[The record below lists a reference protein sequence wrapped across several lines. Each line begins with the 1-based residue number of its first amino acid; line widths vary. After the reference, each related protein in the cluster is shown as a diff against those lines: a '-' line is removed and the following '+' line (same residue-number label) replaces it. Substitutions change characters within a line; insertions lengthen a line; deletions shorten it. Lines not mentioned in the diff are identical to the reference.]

1 LIKETGVSE
10 QVQDVL
16 AQKKQRDGLD
26 LLDFFCQGWRPQAL
40 ILLVLLACALPG
52 FVALQPLDRDES
64 RFVQAT
70 TQMFETDDFIRISF
84 QDEPRNKKPIGIHWL
99 QAATA
104 GPLDGPE
111 TRTIQTFRIPS
122 LLGAALAALCV
133 FQIGALL
140 YNRRVGLVAGLAIAC
155 GLLLSTEAG
164 IAKTDAAL
172 AGFTALAYLGLA
184 KLRLPPAGKAT
195 DWAPWALWAGL
206 GMAALIKGPIGPLL
220 VILSGLMLL
229 AWERD
234 FAWVRRA
241 LHWPSML
248 FAAVIVL
255 PWYIAIWQATNGQ
268 FFFDAVGQDLA
279 PKLSGQ
285 SENKSVPPGAHLL
298 LSPVIFWPGSILIP
312 LALWAAWRGRKD
324 TRVRFLLA
332 WLVPGWLMFEA
343 APAKLAHYTLPVHG
357 AIVVLGAIGLFSGG
371 WQKAWLRW
379 TSMAIL
385 AFGTLIMAALPVV
398 LAEDVAEGAQTT
410 ALQAGLAIGMTGIV
424 AMVLVIRQS
433 RWAAGALIGTAIVAS
448 LAIKGL
454 FVPSIPELDLS
465 QRVSS
470 ALEKEGLHPR
480 LSPGKPGPLIGVGY
494 QEPSLIFLTRSDSAL
509 SSVTTAVT
517 AAKPGVGLVVN
528 ADPQFEAPLIEGLA
542 QKGLSVA
549 WRGAPLA
556 GLNYSKGDEVTLKI
570 GEIVAAPK
578 RIQAS
583 GPQR

>member
-1 LIKETGVSE
+1 MSE
-10 QVQDVL
+10 QVQDVP
-16 AQKKQRDGLD
+16 AQKKHRYGLD
-26 LLDFFCQGWRPQAL
+26 LLDFFCQGWRPHAL
-40 ILLVLLACALPG
+40 ILVVLLACALPG
-52 FVALQPLDRDES
+52 FLALQPLDRDES

-70 TQMFETDDFIRISF
+70 TQMFETGDFIRISF

-104 GPLDGPE
+104 GPLHGPE

-122 LLGAALAALCV
+122 LLGAGLAALCV
-133 FQIGALL
+133 FQIGTLL
-140 YNRRVGLVAGLAIAC
+140 YSRRVGLVAGIAIAC

-184 KLRLPPAGKAT
+184 KLRSPSAGRST
-195 DWAPWALWAGL
+195 DWAPWALWVGL

-229 AWERD
+229 VWERD
-234 FAWVRRA
+234 FGWVKRA
-241 LHWPSML
+241 AHWPSML
-248 FAAVIVL
+248 LAAAIVL

-279 PKLSGQ
+279 PKLAGQ

-312 LALWAAWRGRKD
+312 LALWTAWRERKD
-324 TRVRFLLA
+324 TRVHFLLA

-357 AIVVLGAIGLFSGG
+357 AVLLLGAVGLFSAG

-379 TSMAIL
+379 TSVAIL
-385 AFGTLIMAALPVV
+385 AFGTLIMAALPLV
-398 LAEDVAEGAQTT
+398 LAQDVAEGAQTH
-410 ALQAGLAIGMTGIV
+410 ALQASAAIGLAGIV
-424 AMVLVIRQS
+424 ALVLVIRQS
-433 RWAAGALIGTAIVAS
+433 RWAAGALISTAMVAS

-454 FVPSIPELDLS
+454 FVPSIPQLDLS
-465 QRVSS
+465 QRIS
-470 ALEKEGLHPR
+470 AALIKEGLHPR
-480 LSPGKPGPLIGVGY
+480 LSPGQPGPLIGAGY

-509 SSVTTAVT
+509 SSVTAAVA

-556 GLNYSKGDEVTLKI
+556 GLNYSKGDDVTLKI
-570 GEIVAAPK
+570 GEVVASPK

>member
-1 LIKETGVSE
+1 VSE
-10 QVQDVL
+10 QVQDVT
-16 AQKKQRDGLD
+16 AQETQSTGLN
-26 LLDFFCQGWRPQAL
+26 LLDFFCQGWRPHVL

-70 TQMFETDDFIRISF
+70 TQMFETGDFVRISF

-104 GPLDGPE
+104 GPLNGPE
-111 TRTIQTFRIPS
+111 TRTIQAFRIPS
-122 LLGAALAALCV
+122 LLGAGLAAWCV

-140 YNRRVGLVAGLAIAC
+140 YSRRVGLVAGLAIAC

-184 KLRLPPAGKAT
+184 KLRASPSGKAR
-195 DWAPWALWAGL
+195 DWAPWALWIGL

-220 VILSGLMLL
+220 VILSGVMLL
-229 AWERD
+229 VWERD
-234 FAWVRRA
+234 FGWVKRA
-241 LHWPSML
+241 VHGPSMVL
-248 FAAVIVL
+248 AAAIVL

-279 PKLSGQ
+279 PKLAGQ

-312 LALWAAWRGRKD
+312 LALWTAWRERKD
-324 TRVRFLLA
+324 PRVRFLLA

-357 AIVVLGAIGLFSGG
+357 AVLLLGAIGLLGAG
-371 WQKAWLRW
+371 WQKTWLRW
-379 TSMAIL
+379 TSVVVL
-385 AFGTLIMAALPVV
+385 GLGTLIMTALPLV
-398 LAEDVAEGAQTT
+398 LAQDVAAGTQSKAIQ
-410 ALQAGLAIGMTGIV
+410 ASAAIGFAGLV
-424 AMVLVIRQS
+424 ALVLVLRQS
-433 RWAAGALIGTAIVAS
+433 RWAGGALIGSAIVAS

-454 FVPSIPELDLS
+454 FVPSIPQLDLS
-465 QRVSS
+465 QRVSA
-470 ALEKEGLHPR
+470 ALVQEGLHPR
-480 LSPGKPGPLIGVGY
+480 LSPGRPGPLIGAGY

-509 SSVTTAVT
+509 SSVTAAVA

-528 ADPQFEAPLIEGLA
+528 ADPQFEAPLIDALA

-549 WRGAPLA
+549 WRGSPLA

-570 GEIVAAPK
+570 GEVVAAPK
-578 RIQAS
+578 RTQAS

>member
-1 LIKETGVSE
+1 MSE
-10 QVQDVL
+10 QVQDVPT
-16 AQKKQRDGLD
+16 QTKHRSGLD
-26 LLDFFCQGWRPQAL
+26 LLDFFCQGWWPHAL

-52 FVALQPLDRDES
+52 FIALQPLDRDES

-70 TQMFETDDFIRISF
+70 TQMFETGDFIRISF

-111 TRTIQTFRIPS
+111 TRTIQAFRIPS
-122 LLGAALAALCV
+122 LLGAGLAALCV

-140 YNRRVGLVAGLAIAC
+140 FNRRVGLLAGLAIAC

-184 KLRLPPAGKAT
+184 KLRTLPLDKVT
-195 DWAPWALWAGL
+195 NWAPWALWVGL

-220 VILSGLMLL
+220 VILSGVMLL
-229 AWERD
+229 VWERD
-234 FAWVRRA
+234 FSWVKRA

-248 FAAVIVL
+248 LAAAIVL

-279 PKLSGQ
+279 PKLAGQ
-285 SENKSVPPGAHLL
+285 SENRSVPPGAHLL
-298 LSPVIFWPGSILIP
+298 LSPVIFWPGSVLIP
-312 LALWAAWRGRKD
+312 LALWTAWRDRKD
-324 TRVRFLLA
+324 VRVRFLLA

-357 AIVVLGAIGLFSGG
+357 AVLLLGAVGLLSAG
-371 WQKAWLRW
+371 WHKAWLRW
-379 TSMAIL
+379 TSVVIL
-385 AFGTLIMAALPVV
+385 GFGTLIMTALPLV
-398 LAEDVAEGAQTT
+398 LAQDVAEGAQNT
-410 ALQAGLAIGMTGIV
+410 ATSASLAIGLAGIV
-424 AMVLVIRQS
+424 ALVMVIRQS
-433 RWAAGALIGTAIVAS
+433 RWAAGALIGSAVVAS
-448 LAIKGL
+448 FAIKGL
-454 FVPSIPELDLS
+454 FVPSIPQLDLS
-465 QRVSS
+465 QRVSA
-470 ALEKEGLHPR
+470 ALVQEGLHPR
-480 LSPGKPGPLIGVGY
+480 LSPGRPGPLIGAGY

-509 SSVTTAVT
+509 SSVAAAV
-517 AAKPGVGLVVN
+517 AAATPGVGIVVN
-528 ADPQFEAPLIEGLA
+528 ADPQFEAPLIKGLA
-542 QKGLSVA
+542 QKGLSVQ

-556 GLNYSKGDEVTLKI
+556 GLNYSKGDDVTLKI

>member
-1 LIKETGVSE
+1 MSE
-10 QVQDVL
+10 QVQDVP
-16 AQKKQRDGLD
+16 AHQKHKHGLD
-26 LLDFFCQGWRPQAL
+26 ILDFFCQGWRPHAL
-40 ILLVLLACALPG
+40 ILLTLLLCALPG

-70 TQMFETDDFIRISF
+70 TQMFETGDFIRISF

-104 GPLDGPE
+104 GPLDGAN

-122 LLGAALAALCV
+122 LLGAGLAALCV

-140 YNRRVGLVAGLAIAC
+140 YNRRIGLIAGVAIAC

-184 KLRLPPAGKAT
+184 KLRQRPEAKAT
-195 DWAPWALWAGL
+195 WAPWALWLGL

-220 VILSGLMLL
+220 VILSGLMLVL
-229 AWERD
+229 WERD
-234 FAWVRRA
+234 LGWVRRA

-248 FAAVIVL
+248 LAAAIVL

-298 LSPVIFWPGSILIP
+298 LSPIIFWPGSILIP
-312 LALWAAWRGRKD
+312 LALWAAWRDRKD
-324 TRVRFLLA
+324 GRVRYLLA

-357 AIVVLGAIGLFSGG
+357 AVLLLGAVGLLNGG

-379 TSMAIL
+379 TSIVIL
-385 AFGTLIMAALPVV
+385 GFGTLIIAALPLV
-398 LAEDVAEGAQTT
+398 LAADVAAGAQMM
-410 ALQAGLAIGMTGIV
+410 ALQASIAIGVAGLAALG
-424 AMVLVIRQS
+424 LVIARS
-433 RWAAGALIGTAIVAS
+433 RFAAAGLIGAAMMAS
-448 LAIKGL
+448 LAIKGV
-454 FVPSIPELDLS
+454 FVPSIPQLDLS
-465 QRVSS
+465 QTVSS
-470 ALEKEGLHPR
+470 TLEKEGLHPR
-480 LSPGKPGPLIGVGY
+480 LSPGQPGPLIGAGY

-509 SSVTTAVT
+509 SSVAAAAA
-517 AAKPGVGLVVN
+517 AAKPGVGIVVN
-528 ADPQFEAPLIEGLA
+528 ADPQFETPLIAALEE
-542 QKGLSVA
+542 KGYRVE
-549 WRGAPLA
+549 WRGAPIA

-570 GEIVAAPK
+570 GKVIPK
-578 RIQAS
+578 PADTQAN

>member
-1 LIKETGVSE
+1 MSE
-10 QVQDVL
+10 QVQDVP
-16 AQKKQRDGLD
+16 AHQKHKHGLD
-26 LLDFFCQGWRPQAL
+26 LLDFFCQGWRPHAL
-40 ILLVLLACALPG
+40 IFFVLLLCALPG

-70 TQMFETDDFIRISF
+70 TQMFETGDFIRISF

-104 GPLDGPE
+104 GPLDGAN

-122 LLGAALAALCV
+122 LLGAGLAAFCV

-140 YNRRVGLVAGLAIAC
+140 YSRRIGLIAGIAIAC

-184 KLRLPPAGKAT
+184 KLRQGPEAKT
-195 DWAPWALWAGL
+195 SWAPWALWVGL

-220 VILSGLMLL
+220 VILSGLMLIL
-229 AWERD
+229 WERD
-234 FAWVRRA
+234 LGWVRRA

-248 FAAVIVL
+248 LAAAIVL

-298 LSPVIFWPGSILIP
+298 LSPIIFWPGSILIP
-312 LALWAAWRGRKD
+312 LALWTAWRDRKD
-324 TRVRFLLA
+324 GRVRYLLA

-357 AIVVLGAIGLFSGG
+357 AVLLLGAVGLLNGG

-379 TSMAIL
+379 SSIVIL
-385 AFGTLIMAALPVV
+385 AFGTLIMAALPPV
-398 LAEDVAEGAQTT
+398 LAADVAEGTQTI
-410 ALQAGLAIGMTGIV
+410 ALQASIAIGVAGLAALG
-424 AMVLVIRQS
+424 LVIARS
-433 RWAAGALIGTAIVAS
+433 RFAAAGLIGAAMIAS
-448 LAIKGL
+448 LAIKGV
-454 FVPSIPELDLS
+454 FVPSIPQLDLS
-465 QRVSS
+465 QKVSS
-470 ALEKEGLHPR
+470 ALVKEGLHPR
-480 LSPGKPGPLIGVGY
+480 LSPGQPGPLIGAGY

-509 SSVTTAVT
+509 SSVAAAAA
-517 AAKPGVGLVVN
+517 AAKPGVGIVVN
-528 ADPQFEAPLIEGLA
+528 ADLQFEAPLIAALEE
-542 QKGLSVA
+542 KGYRVE
-549 WRGAPLA
+549 WRGSPIA

-570 GEIVAAPK
+570 GKVIPK
-578 RIQAS
+578 PVDIQAN

>member
-1 LIKETGVSE
+1 MSN
-10 QVQDVL
+10 QVQDVP
-16 AQKKQRDGLD
+16 AQKKHPHGLD
-26 LLDFFCQGWRPQAL
+26 LLDFFCQGWRPHAL
-40 ILLVLLACALPG
+40 IVLVLLACALPG

-70 TQMFETDDFIRISF
+70 TQMFETGDFIRISF

-122 LLGAALAALCV
+122 LVGACLAALCV
-133 FQIGALL
+133 FQIGSLL
-140 YNRRVGLVAGLAIAC
+140 YSRRVGLLAGLAIAC

-184 KLRLPPAGKAT
+184 KLRQGPEVKAP
-195 DWAPWALWAGL
+195 WGPWALWVGL

-229 AWERD
+229 LWERD
-234 FAWVRRA
+234 FGWVKRA

-248 FAAVIVL
+248 LAAAIVL
-255 PWYIAIWQATNGQ
+255 PWYIAIWQVTNGQ
-268 FFFDAVGQDLA
+268 FFLDAVGQDLA

-285 SENKSVPPGAHLL
+285 AENKSVPPGAHLL
-298 LSPVIFWPGSILIP
+298 LSPIIFWPGSILIP
-312 LALWAAWRGRKD
+312 LALWVAWRDRREAG
-324 TRVRFLLA
+324 VRFLLA

-357 AIVVLGAIGLFSGG
+357 AVLLLGAVGLLNGG
-371 WQKAWLRW
+371 WQKTWLRW
-379 TSMAIL
+379 TSIVIL
-385 AFGTLIMAALPVV
+385 AFGTLIMAALPLI
-398 LAEDVAEGAQTT
+398 LAADVAEGAQTI
-410 ALQAGLAIGMTGIV
+410 ALQASIAIGLAGLAALG
-424 AMVLVIRQS
+424 LVIARP
-433 RWAAGALIGTAIVAS
+433 RFAAAGLIGAAMIAS
-448 LAIKGL
+448 LAIKGV
-454 FVPSIPELDLS
+454 FVPSIPQLDLS
-465 QRVSS
+465 QTVSS

-480 LSPGKPGPLIGVGY
+480 LSPGQPGPLIGAGY

-509 SSVTTAVT
+509 SSVAAAAT
-517 AAKPGVGLVVN
+517 AAKPGVGIVVN
-528 ADPQFEAPLIEGLA
+528 ADPQFEAPLIAALKE
-542 QKGLSVA
+542 KGYGVE
-549 WRGAPLA
+549 WRGAPIA
-556 GLNYSKGDEVTLKI
+556 GLNYSKGDDVTLKI
-570 GEIVAAPK
+570 GEVVSTPADTRAN
-578 RIQAS
+578 

>member
-1 LIKETGVSE
+1 MSD
-10 QVQDVL
+10 QVQDVP
-16 AQKKQRDGLD
+16 ASKKLRSGLD
-26 LLDFFCQGWRPQAL
+26 ILDFFCQGFRPQAL

-70 TQMFETDDFIRISF
+70 TQMFETGDFVRISF

-122 LLGAALAALCV
+122 LLGAGLAALCV

-140 YNRRVGLVAGLAIAC
+140 FSRRIGLLAGLAIAC

-184 KLRLPPAGKAT
+184 QLRSGATGKSTA
-195 DWAPWALWAGL
+195 WGPWALWVGL

-220 VILSGLMLL
+220 VILSGLMLVI
-229 AWERD
+229 WERD
-234 FAWVRRA
+234 FGWVKRA

-248 FAAVIVL
+248 VAALIVL

-268 FFFDAVGQDLA
+268 FFLDAVGQDLA

-312 LALWAAWRGRKD
+312 FALWAAWRGRKQPNIQL
-324 TRVRFLLA
+324 LLA

-357 AIVVLGAIGLFSGG
+357 AVLLLGAVGLLSGG

-379 TSMAIL
+379 TSIAIL
-385 AFGTLIMAALPVV
+385 ALGTLIMAALPMI
-398 LAEDVAEGAQTT
+398 LAEDVAEGTQTT
-410 ALQAGLAIGMTGIV
+410 AIQASLAIGIV
-424 AMVLVIRQS
+424 GLLALTLVIIKS
-433 RWAAGALIGTAIVAS
+433 RWAGPVLIGTALVAS
-448 LAIKGL
+448 LSIKGV
-454 FVPSIPELDLS
+454 FVPSIAQLDLS

-470 ALEKEGLHPR
+470 ALVQQGLHPR
-480 LSPGKPGPLIGVGY
+480 LSAGRPGPLIGAGY
-494 QEPSLIFLTRSDSAL
+494 QEPSLIFLTRSDSTL
-509 SSVTTAVT
+509 SSVAAAVA

-528 ADPQFEAPLIEGLA
+528 SDPKFEAPLVEGLQ
-542 QKGLSVA
+542 QKGLAIA
-549 WRGAPLA
+549 WRGAPIA
-556 GLNYSKGDEVTLKI
+556 GLNYSKGDAVTLKI
-570 GEIVAAPK
+570 GEIVAMPADT
-578 RIQAS
+578 QAN

>member
-1 LIKETGVSE
+1 VSE
-10 QVQDVL
+10 QVQDVP
-16 AQKKQRDGLD
+16 AQQKHRSGLD
-26 LLDFFCQGWRPQAL
+26 LLDFFCQGWRPHAL
-40 ILLVLLACALPG
+40 ILFVLLACTLPG
-52 FVALQPLDRDES
+52 FVSLQPLDRDES

-70 TQMFETDDFIRISF
+70 TQMFETGDFIRISF

-104 GPLDGPE
+104 GPLHGAE
-111 TRTIQTFRIPS
+111 TRTIQAFRIPS
-122 LLGAALAALCV
+122 LLGAALAALSV
-133 FQIGALL
+133 FQIGTLL
-140 YNRRVGLVAGLAIAC
+140 YSRSIGLLAGLAIAC

-184 KLRLPPAGKAT
+184 KLREAPTGKT
-195 DWAPWALWAGL
+195 QSWAPWALWVGL

-220 VILSGLMLL
+220 VILSGLMLVL
-229 AWERD
+229 WERD
-234 FAWVRRA
+234 LGWVKRA
-241 LHWPSML
+241 MHWPSML
-248 FAAVIVL
+248 LAAAIVL

-279 PKLSGQ
+279 PKLAGQ

-312 LALWAAWRGRKD
+312 LALWTAWRDQKEG
-324 TRVRFLLA
+324 RVRFLLA

-357 AIVVLGAIGLFSGG
+357 AVLLLGAAGLLSGG

-379 TSMAIL
+379 VSVAIL
-385 AFGTLIMAALPVV
+385 ALGTLIMTALPLV
-398 LAEDVAEGAQTT
+398 LANDVAEGTQANATL
-410 ALQAGLAIGMTGIV
+410 ASVAIGLAGLV
-424 AMVLVIRQS
+424 ALGFVIRQS
-433 RWAAGALIGTAIVAS
+433 RWAAGALFGTAMVAS

-454 FVPSIPELDLS
+454 FVPSIPQLDLS
-465 QRVSS
+465 QRVST
-470 ALEKEGLHPR
+470 ALETEGLHPR
-480 LSPGKPGPLIGVGY
+480 LSPGKPGPLIGAGY

-509 SSVTTAVT
+509 SSVPAAVA

-528 ADPQFEAPLIEGLA
+528 ADPSFEAPLLAGLA
-542 QKGLSVA
+542 QKGLGVA
-549 WRGAPLA
+549 WRGAPIA

-570 GEIVAAPK
+570 GQVVPMPADT
-578 RIQAS
+578 QAS
-583 GPQR
+583 APRR

>member
-1 LIKETGVSE
+1 MSE
-10 QVQDVL
+10 QVQDVP
-16 AQKKQRDGLD
+16 AHQKHKHGLD
-26 LLDFFCQGWRPQAL
+26 LLDFFCQGWRPHAL
-40 ILLVLLACALPG
+40 IFFVLLLCALPG

-70 TQMFETDDFIRISF
+70 TQMFETGDFIRISF

-104 GPLDGPE
+104 GPLDGAN

-122 LLGAALAALCV
+122 LLGAGLAAFCV

-140 YNRRVGLVAGLAIAC
+140 YSRRIGLIAGIAIAC

-184 KLRLPPAGKAT
+184 KLRQGPEAKT
-195 DWAPWALWAGL
+195 SWAPWALWVGL

-220 VILSGLMLL
+220 VILSGLMLIL
-229 AWERD
+229 WERD
-234 FAWVRRA
+234 LGWVRRA

-248 FAAVIVL
+248 LAAAIVL

-298 LSPVIFWPGSILIP
+298 LSPIIFWPGSILIP
-312 LALWAAWRGRKD
+312 LALWTAWRDRKD
-324 TRVRFLLA
+324 GRVRYLLA

-357 AIVVLGAIGLFSGG
+357 AVLLLGAVGLLNGG

-379 TSMAIL
+379 TSIVIL
-385 AFGTLIMAALPVV
+385 AFGTLIMAALPLV
-398 LAEDVAEGAQTT
+398 LAGDVAEGTQTI
-410 ALQAGLAIGMTGIV
+410 ALQASIAIGVAGLAALG
-424 AMVLVIRQS
+424 LVIARS
-433 RWAAGALIGTAIVAS
+433 RFAAAGLIGAAMIAS
-448 LAIKGL
+448 LAIKGV
-454 FVPSIPELDLS
+454 FVPSIPQLDLS
-465 QRVSS
+465 QKVSS
-470 ALEKEGLHPR
+470 ALVKEGLHPR
-480 LSPGKPGPLIGVGY
+480 LSPGQPGPLIGVGY

-509 SSVTTAVT
+509 SSVAAAAA
-517 AAKPGVGLVVN
+517 AAKPGVGIVVN
-528 ADPQFEAPLIEGLA
+528 ADPQFEAPLIAALEE
-542 QKGLSVA
+542 KGYRVE
-549 WRGAPLA
+549 WRGSPIA

-570 GEIVAAPK
+570 GKVIPK
-578 RIQAS
+578 PVDIQAN